1 MSERKKLADFQL
13 TGTKEEISFSLA
25 VLMFRGCLWETDKR
39 YHPLD
44 EVGKVYFLSK
54 KCNRPCFCCGQRKR
68 MKSVGRGRVGDIK
81 AI

>member
-39 YHPLD
+39 YDPLD
-44 EVGKVYFLSK
+44 EVGKFTYYLKNVTAPVSAVDK
-54 KCNRPCFCCGQRKR
+54 EKG
-68 MKSVGRGRVGDIK
+68 
-81 AI
+81 